1 MRPLVLITNDDGILS
16 PHLVALADSLTA
28 IAEVIVVAPERQRS
42 AQSHTI
48 TLHKPVRV
56 VEIAP
61 GRHALS
67 GTPVDCVYVGMRKL
81 APRPP
86 AIVVSGINDGYNLGT
101 DVFYSGTVAGA
112 IEGGLRGAV
121 GIALSMAPHS
131 GDPARAVRVGHQL
144 VARALAEPLPAGSVL
159 NVNVPEA
166 DATEV
171 VWTTLGRRHYH
182 DDVSERLDPRGRPY
196 YWIGGGATGHD
207 EVPGSDCVAIARG
220 QISITPL
227 HLDLTHRPTVA
238 SPPWRL
244 EGSPRW

>member
-1 MRPLVLITNDDGILS
+1 MSKVHFRFSTGLLRRLGEELNPSLERGLIELVKNSYD
-16 PHLVALADSLTA
+16 
-28 IAEVIVVAPERQRS
+28 
-42 AQSHTI
+42 
-48 TLHKPVRV
+48 
-56 VEIAP
+56 
-61 GRHALS
+61 
-67 GTPVDCVYVGMRKL
+67 
-81 APRPP
+81 
-86 AIVVSGINDGYNLGT
+86 
-101 DVFYSGTVAGA
+101 
-112 IEGGLRGAV
+112 
-121 GIALSMAPHS
+121 
-131 GDPARAVRVGHQL
+131 
-144 VARALAEPLPAGSVL
+144 
-159 NVNVPEA
+159 A